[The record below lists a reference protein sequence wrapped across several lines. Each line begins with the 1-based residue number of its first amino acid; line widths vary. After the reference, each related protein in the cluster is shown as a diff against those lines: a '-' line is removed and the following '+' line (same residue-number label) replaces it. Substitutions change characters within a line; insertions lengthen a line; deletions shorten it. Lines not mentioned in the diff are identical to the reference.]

1 MSMYENSLVTL
12 LKEIYENGLCPLL
25 NAGGSRDRVSAV
37 LAPWLFASANARN
50 LPQDKADCHQLR
62 TTNKDPL
69 LLS

>member
-37 LAPWLFASANARN
+37 LAP
-50 LPQDKADCHQLR
+50 
-62 TTNKDPL
+62 
-69 LLS
+69 